1 MEIENDEE
9 SSMPTDLLYKLCPEC
24 HTEYTPIVA
33 RCTDCDV
40 DLVHADALPSEQEEI
55 EDFPPASELE
65 CVRVAPIAWIRAL
78 SEALQEQGVAHRVEP
93 ATDAD
98 APDGQRPE
106 VFGDAQL
113 FGLYVRSEGAA
124 PARKLDGSIAAQL
137 LPDEAPP
144 LEEGEEEA
152 CPACG
157 AALAADTVECPDCE
171 LRLG

>member
-1 MEIENDEE
+1 M
-9 SSMPTDLLYKLCPEC
+9 STDALYKICPEC
-24 HTEYTPIVA
+24 QMEFTPVTE

-40 DLVHADALPSEQEEI
+40 DLVHADALPSEEEEI

-78 SEALQEQGVAHRVEP
+78 SEALQDEGVAHRVEP
-93 ATDAD
+93 ATETD

-106 VFGDAQL
+106 VFGGAQL
-113 FGLYVRSEGAA
+113 FGLYLRSEDAA
-124 PARKLDGSIAAQL
+124 PARELDGSIAAQL

-144 LEEGEEEA
+144 LEEGEEEE

-157 AALAADTVECPDCE
+157 GRLATNAIECSDCG